1 MLQKNMATR
10 YSNLTASN
18 VLYILPGRYSVCGEG
33 IWSSLSVSM
42 HMYMKGLARHA
53 CRVEYLWTVAMYQ
66 Q

>member
-1 MLQKNMATR
+1 M
-10 YSNLTASN
+10 
-18 VLYILPGRYSVCGEG
+18 YILLGRYSVCGEG